1 MFSLK
6 ETDARVKMALM
17 LVVSTLSVVSRQ
29 PAHLACLF
37 AFSWLVLALGGVKYQ
52 QMWPRLR
59 GACKLMASVAV
70 LQLLFNCS
78 GEALLR
84 VGGFALIT
92 RGGCTMA
99 LVTALRLLTV
109 LLCAAL
115 VMTGDIRDYLLGL
128 SQWHVPYE
136 IVFMLLAGLRFLPA
150 LREESRDVLY
160 AVQMRGVDL
169 KRLPL
174 RGRLRVY
181 LRVMAPI
188 VARTVQRSE
197 QMAIAMEA
205 RAFRAMDRR
214 TAMRTLHMRRSDWLV
229 LSLCMVVL
237 ALITGIT
244 GFTIGG

>member
-6 ETDARVKMALM
+6 DTDTRVKMALM
-17 LVVSTLSVVSRQ
+17 LVISTLSVVSRQ
-29 PAHLACLF
+29 PIRLACLL
-37 AFSWLVLALGGVKYQ
+37 AFSALLLALGGVSWR

-59 GACKLMASVAV
+59 GACKLMLSVAV
-70 LQLLFNCS
+70 LQLLFNRS
-78 GEALLR
+78 GDALLR
-84 VGGFALIT
+84 VGGIAILT

-99 LVTALRLLTV
+99 LATALRLMTV

-214 TAMRTLHMRRSDWLV
+214 TAMRTLRMHRGDWL
-229 LSLCMVVL
+229 LL
-237 ALITGIT
+237 ALCLTALMLIMIG
-244 GFTIGG
+244 TIGG